1 MSTQDIAIIYKI
13 TKKRQK
19 SFMKT
24 EQRNLSKKGKEKQK
38 TYGKNCYVNLFEDQ
52 KKLKEYGKNLK
63 VK

>member
-1 MSTQDIAIIYKI
+1 MSTQDIAIIFKI

-19 SFMKT
+19 SFMKIK
-24 EQRNLSKKGKEKQK
+24 QRNFSKKEKEKQK